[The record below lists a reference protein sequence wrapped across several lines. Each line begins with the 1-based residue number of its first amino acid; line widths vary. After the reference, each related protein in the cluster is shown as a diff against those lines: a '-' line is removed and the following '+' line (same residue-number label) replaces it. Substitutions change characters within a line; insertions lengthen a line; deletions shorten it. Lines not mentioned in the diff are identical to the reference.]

1 MSIYSH
7 FGKHMSL
14 FKNIK
19 TKLILSTIIA
29 LGALSY
35 ASVSQIP
42 QTVVWLSLSSLILIL
57 GFCVLALLSTF
68 SWSQLASTA
77 QRSKQLFSTPP
88 QHSQADI
95 FELVGF
101 SKLWFR
107 KQFAL
112 IDREMANIR
121 NPLTKQGLQG
131 IRDGQQLEDLKA
143 VLTWQARQ
151 HLKAS
156 LDAIKIYSSLSTYA
170 PAMGALVAL
179 MHVAAILSNQ
189 PQTSDV
195 YQAISAGL
203 LCMIYGLVLAHF
215 VFKPFTHKLE
225 NAYQTQAHEQS
236 LILEG
241 VALIYNKR
249 TPAVVRSNLEAM
261 LEPSEQAS
269 ATPQVKKVMTSTI

>member
-1 MSIYSH
+1 MN
-7 FGKHMSL
+7 L

-29 LGALSY
+29 LAALSY

-42 QTVVWLSLSSLILIL
+42 QTAVWLSLSSLILIL
-57 GFCVLALLSTF
+57 GFCALALLSSF
-68 SWSQLASTA
+68 SWSQLASAA
-77 QRSKQLFSTPP
+77 QRSKQLFSTPTH
-88 QHSQADI
+88 HSQADI

-151 HLKAS
+151 HLQAS
-156 LDAIKIYSSLSTYA
+156 LDTIKIYSSLSNYA

-179 MHVAAILSNQ
+179 MHVAAVLSNQ
-189 PQTSDV
+189 PQTSDI
-195 YQAISAGL
+195 YQALAAGL

-225 NAYQTQAHEQS
+225 SAYQAQAHEQS

-249 TPAVVRSNLEAM
+249 TPALVRSNLEAM

-269 ATPQVKKVMTSTI
+269 AAPQVKKVMTSTI